1 MVGSLKT
8 LDYGT
13 KKGRAENGS
22 VTERNGGVFL
32 IALGGEEKQPIGES
46 VFGEWWNDVAT
57 PGRDGDVG
65 KWEREYTRIFFAA
78 GAPLSWCIKLE

>member
-8 LDYGT
+8 LDYWT

-22 VTERNGGVFL
+22 VTERNGGVFP

-57 PGRDGDVG
+57 PGANH
-65 KWEREYTRIFFAA
+65 RISLGTIWYKSNF
-78 GAPLSWCIKLE
+78 